1 MNKGFTTNL
10 LKQRRVMMGL
20 TQTEV
25 SSQLGI
31 TQSQYS
37 RLEKSES
44 NPTKYLVRLS
54 KIFHCKP
61 TELFGGSILRDLEG
75 DPLEFPASNNVNF
88 IYHEDKPNELFLDL
102 KKGWYKIVDLENLLI
117 SISKSH
123 PVGPTKQPKPVIRPK
138 LRDVS

>member
-1 MNKGFTTNL
+1 
-10 LKQRRVMMGL
+10 MGL

-61 TELFGGSILRDLEG
+61 AELFDDSVLSDLEG
-75 DPLEFPASNNVNF
+75 DPLKLPTSNKVNF
-88 IYHEDKPNELFLDL
+88 IYHEDKPNESG
-102 KKGWYKIVDLENLLI
+102 KKVGT
-117 SISKSH
+117 KSS
-123 PVGPTKQPKPVIRPK
+123 T
-138 LRDVS
+138 

>member
-1 MNKGFTTNL
+1 MSNKLITNP
-10 LKQRRVMMGL
+10 LKKRRVMMGL

-61 TELFGGSILRDLEG
+61 AELFDDSVLSDLEG
-75 DPLEFPASNNVNF
+75 DPLKLPTSNKVNF
-88 IYHEDKPNELFLDL
+88 IYREDKPNELFLDL

-123 PVGPTKQPKPVIRPK
+123 PVGPTKQPKPVIRQK
-138 LRDVS
+138 IRDVS

>member
-1 MNKGFTTNL
+1 MSNKLITNP
-10 LKQRRVMMGL
+10 LKKRRVMMGL

-61 TELFGGSILRDLEG
+61 AELFDDSVLRNLEG
-75 DPLEFPASNNVNF
+75 DPLKFPTSNQVNF

-102 KKGWYKIVDLENLLI
+102 KKGWYRIVDLENLLI
-117 SISKSH
+117 SISKSR
-123 PVGPTKQPKPVIRPK
+123 PVGPTKQPKPVVRPK
-138 LRDVS
+138 IRDVS

>member
-1 MNKGFTTNL
+1 MNNRFATNP
-10 LKQRRVMMGL
+10 LKKRRVMMGL

-61 TELFGGSILRDLEG
+61 AELFDDSILRDLEG
-75 DPLEFPASNNVNF
+75 DPLKFPTSNKVNF
-88 IYHEDKPNELFLDL
+88 IYHEDKPNEVFLDL
-102 KKGWYKIVDLENLLI
+102 QKGWYQIVDLENLLI
-117 SISKSH
+117 SISKSR
-123 PVGPTKQPKPVIRPK
+123 PVRPTKQPKPVIRPK
-138 LRDVS
+138 IRDVS

>member
-1 MNKGFTTNL
+1 MNNRFATNP
-10 LKQRRVMMGL
+10 LKKRRVMMGL

-61 TELFGGSILRDLEG
+61 AELFDDSVLTDLEG
-75 DPLEFPASNNVNF
+75 DPLKFPTSNKVNF
-88 IYHEDKPNELFLDL
+88 IYHEDKPNEVFLDL
-102 KKGWYKIVDLENLLI
+102 QKGWYQIVDLENLLI
-117 SISKSH
+117 SISKSR
-123 PVGPTKQPKPVIRPK
+123 PVRPTKQPKPVIRPK
-138 LRDVS
+138 IRDVS

>member
-1 MNKGFTTNL
+1 MSNKLITNP
-10 LKQRRVMMGL
+10 LKKRRVMMGL

-61 TELFGGSILRDLEG
+61 AELFDDSVLRDLEG
-75 DPLEFPASNNVNF
+75 DPLKFPTSNKVNF
-88 IYHEDKPNELFLDL
+88 IHHENKPNEVFLDL
-102 KKGWYKIVDLENLLI
+102 QKGWYQIVDLENLLI

-123 PVGPTKQPKPVIRPK
+123 SVGPTKQPKPVIRPK
-138 LRDVS
+138 IRDVS

>member
-1 MNKGFTTNL
+1 MNSKLTTNP
-10 LKQRRVMMGL
+10 LKRRRVMMGL

-61 TELFGGSILRDLEG
+61 EELFGDSIPRDLRG
-75 DPLEFPASNNVNF
+75 DPLKLPTSNKVNF
-88 IYHEDKPNELFLDL
+88 SYHEDKPNEVFLDL
-102 KKGWYKIVDLENLLI
+102 KKGWYKIVDLKNLLI

-138 LRDVS
+138 IRDVS